1 MQREKIDVNECAI
14 NESFGFRY
22 KLKHCGTLQFQTSKA
37 LIHKY
42 IRKNS

>member
-1 MQREKIDVNECAI
+1 MDVNECAI

-22 KLKHCGTLQFQTSKA
+22 KLKHCGTLPIWPSKA

-42 IRKNS
+42 IKKK